1 MEKGYYCCVCVMLQF
16 KTEVGVDSKDEQVDV
31 DDDPDKEDTE
41 DVNLDDERERHWR
54 IVSEDN
60 DVRVEDAKALL
71 HNKRWDIYGNAKYK
85 LVKGGY

>member
-1 MEKGYYCCVCVMLQF
+1 MLQF

-60 DVRVEDAKALL
+60 DVRVEDATALL
-71 HNKRWDIYGNAKYK
+71 HNKRWDIYVNAK
-85 LVKGGY
+85 

>member
-1 MEKGYYCCVCVMLQF
+1 MLQF